1 MCFLT
6 RSFSDPQPVQL
17 LNGSAAADGHVAP
30 ASIIDRQ
37 ITRQPVVAFLGVL
50 EGHRIGPFL
59 TEGLDKALGLS
70 VGAGRV
76 RPGAD
81 VLKAKGFAGLGKA
94 A

>member
-1 MCFLT
+1 VL
-6 RSFSDPQPVQL
+6 PEPV
-17 LNGSAAADGHVAP
+17 
-30 ASIIDRQ
+30 IDREV
-37 ITRQPVVAFLGVL
+37 TRQPVVAFLGVL

-59 TEGLDKALGLS
+59 TEGLNKPLGLA

-81 VLKAKGFAGLGKA
+81 VLEAKRFAGLGKA

>member
-1 MCFLT
+1 ML
-6 RSFSDPQPVQL
+6 PEPVTARKV
-17 LNGSAAADGHVAP
+17 S
-30 ASIIDRQ
+30 
-37 ITRQPVVAFLGVL
+37 RQPVVAFLGVL

-59 TEGLDKALGLS
+59 TKGLDKALGFS

-81 VLKAKGFAGLGKA
+81 VLEAKGFAGLGKA

>member
-1 MCFLT
+1 ML
-6 RSFSDPQPVQL
+6 PEPV
-17 LNGSAAADGHVAP
+17 
-30 ASIIDRQ
+30 IDREVS
-37 ITRQPVVAFLGVL
+37 RQPVVAFLGVL

-59 TEGLDKALGLS
+59 TEGLDEPLGLS

-81 VLKAKGFAGLGKA
+81 VLEAKGFAGLGKA

>member
-1 MCFLT
+1 ML
-6 RSFSDPQPVQL
+6 SEPV
-17 LNGSAAADGHVAP
+17 
-30 ASIIDRQ
+30 IDREV
-37 ITRQPVVAFLGVL
+37 TRQPVVAFPRVL

-59 TEGLDKALGLS
+59 AEGLDEPFGVA

-81 VLKAKGFAGLGKA
+81 VLEAKGFAGLGKA